1 MPDNGFT
8 GMDYYDPMVLF
19 HSFRI
24 AALATVVAVTAQSS
38 WAQQV
43 GNDSRAAAIR
53 PPATANPALDAE
65 LFYEIFLGEIS
76 ARTGDPGAGYAFM
89 LEAARRSADGQLYQR
104 AADIALQAR
113 SGEYALAAAKAWKE
127 ALPQSREA
135 NRYVLQILVALNRIG
150 ETPDLL
156 RQELAQ
162 SPPRAKAATL
172 SALPQM
178 YGRASDKAL
187 AAKVVEQALV
197 DELANPATGPAAW
210 VALGRLRL
218 AASDKGGALNAAR
231 KAQELDNA
239 SEDAARLALELL
251 DENIP
256 EAEAIVIQALAKQS
270 IPELRMAYA
279 RVLLGLQRYPD
290 ASRQLEAVTKEKPDL
305 AEAWLV
311 VATLQLQDNRLPA
324 AEASLQRFLDL
335 ASASTDVEVRQKS
348 LTQAYLLHAQI
359 AEKKK
364 DFAAAEAW
372 LGRIDNAEEVFGAQ
386 IRRASLLARQG
397 KLAQARALLRSLPG
411 TSAESQRMKLSA
423 EVQLLREQRLYKE
436 AYQVQVEMVA
446 LAPDDAELVYDQAML
461 AEKMGN
467 PDTMEQLLRQ
477 VIARQPQYHHAY
489 NALGYSLA
497 DRGLRLAEAKQLI
510 MKALEFA
517 PNDPFIMDSLGWV
530 EFRLGNKADAKRLLE
545 TAFKARPDVEIA
557 AHLGEVLWSLGDKE
571 GASRVWKEGQR
582 ISPDNDILKE
592 TLKRLGAGL

>member
-1 MPDNGFT
+1 
-8 GMDYYDPMVLF
+8 MDYYDPMVLF
-19 HSFRI
+19 HSLRT
-24 AALATVVAVTAQSS
+24 AALTTLVAAAALSAG
-38 WAQQV
+38 AQQPR
-43 GNDSRAAAIR
+43 NDNR
-53 PPATANPALDAE
+53 ATASGPPVASNPALDAE

-162 SPPRAKAATL
+162 SPARAKASTL
-172 SALPQM
+172 STLPQM

-197 DELANPATGPAAW
+197 DELTHPATGPAAW

-218 AASDKGGALNAAR
+218 AAGDKSGALSAAS
-231 KAQELDNA
+231 KAQSLDNA
-239 SEDAARLALELL
+239 SEDAARLALELM
-251 DENIP
+251 DENVP
-256 EAEAIVIQALAKQS
+256 EAEPIVVQALAKQPV
-270 IPELRMAYA
+270 PELRMAYA
-279 RVLLGLQRYPD
+279 RVLLGLQRYPE
-290 ASRQLEAVTKEKPDL
+290 ASHQLEAVTQEKPDL

-311 VATLQLQDNRLPA
+311 VATLQFQDNRLPA
-324 AEASLQRFLDL
+324 AEASLQRFMDL
-335 ASASTDVEVRQKS
+335 SSTAPDAEARQKG
-348 LTQAYLLHAQI
+348 LTQAYLLYAQI

-372 LGRIDNAEEVFGAQ
+372 LGRIDNAKEVFGAQ
-386 IRRASLLARQG
+386 TRRASLLARQG
-397 KLAQARALLRSLPG
+397 KLAQARALLRNLPG
-411 TSAESQRMKLSA
+411 SSADDKRMKLSA
-423 EVQLLREQRLYKE
+423 EVLLLREQHFYKE
-436 AYQVQVEMVA
+436 AYQVQVELVA

-461 AEKMGN
+461 AEKVGK
-467 PDTMEQLLRQ
+467 PDTMEQLLRK
-477 VIARQPQYHHAY
+477 VIAQNPQYHHAY

-510 MKALEFA
+510 LKALEFA

-530 EFRLGNKADAKRLLE
+530 EFRLGNKADARRHLE
-545 TAFKARPDVEIA
+545 AAYKARPDVEIA
-557 AHLGEVLWSLGDKE
+557 AHLGEVLWSMGDKE

-582 ISPDNDILKE
+582 VSPDNDTLKE
-592 TLKRLGAGL
+592 TLKRLGVSL

>member
-1 MPDNGFT
+1 
-8 GMDYYDPMVLF
+8 MDYYGPMVLF
-19 HSFRI
+19 HSFRT
-24 AALATVVAVTAQSS
+24 AAFAAAVAVAAQSA
-38 WAQQV
+38 WAQQPRSD
-43 GNDSRAAAIR
+43 NRATTGG
-53 PPATANPALDAE
+53 PPATSNPALDAE
-65 LFYEIFLGEIS
+65 LFYEIFLGEVS

-113 SGEYALAAAKAWKE
+113 SGEYALAAARAWKE

-162 SPPRAKAATL
+162 SPPRAKAASL

-197 DELANPATGPAAW
+197 DELTNPATGPAAW

-218 AASDKGGALNAAR
+218 AAGDKGGALNAAR
-231 KAQELDNA
+231 KAQDLDNA

-251 DENIP
+251 DDSVP
-256 EAEAIVIQALAKQS
+256 EAEPIVIQALAKQ
-270 IPELRMAYA
+270 PVPDLRMAYA

-311 VATLQLQDNRLPA
+311 VATLQFQDNRLPA
-324 AEASLQRFLDL
+324 AEGSLQRFIDL
-335 ASASTDVEVRQKS
+335 ASAASDAEVRQKS
-348 LTQAYLLHAQI
+348 LTQAYLLYAQI

-372 LGRIDNAEEVFGAQ
+372 LARIDNAEEVFGAQ
-386 IRRASLLARQG
+386 MRRASLLARQG
-397 KLAQARALLRSLPG
+397 KLAQARALLRNLPG
-411 TSAESQRMKLSA
+411 SSAENQRMKLAA

-446 LAPDDAELVYDQAML
+446 LAPNDAELVYDQAML

-510 MKALEFA
+510 LKALEFA

-545 TAFKARPDVEIA
+545 TAYKARPDVEIA

-571 GASRVWKEGQR
+571 GATRVWKEGQR
-582 ISPDNDILKE
+582 ISPDNDTLKE

>member
-1 MPDNGFT
+1 
-8 GMDYYDPMVLF
+8 MVLF
-19 HSFRI
+19 HSFRT
-24 AALATVVAVTAQSS
+24 AAFAAAVAVAAQSA
-38 WAQQV
+38 WAQQPRSD
-43 GNDSRAAAIR
+43 NRATAGG
-53 PPATANPALDAE
+53 PPATSNPALDAE
-65 LFYEIFLGEIS
+65 LFYEIFLGEVS

-113 SGEYALAAAKAWKE
+113 SGEYALAAARAWKE

-162 SPPRAKAATL
+162 SPPRAKAASL

-197 DELANPATGPAAW
+197 DELTNPATGPAAW

-218 AASDKGGALNAAR
+218 AAGDKGGALNAAR
-231 KAQELDNA
+231 KAQDLDNA

-251 DENIP
+251 DDSVP
-256 EAEAIVIQALAKQS
+256 EAEPIVIQALAKQ
-270 IPELRMAYA
+270 PVPDLRMAYA

-311 VATLQLQDNRLPA
+311 VATLQFQDNRLPA
-324 AEASLQRFLDL
+324 AEGSLQRFIDL
-335 ASASTDVEVRQKS
+335 ASAASDAEVRQKS
-348 LTQAYLLHAQI
+348 LTQAYLLYAQI

-372 LGRIDNAEEVFGAQ
+372 LARIDNAEEVFGAQ
-386 IRRASLLARQG
+386 MRRASLLARQG
-397 KLAQARALLRSLPG
+397 KLAQARALLRNLPG
-411 TSAESQRMKLSA
+411 SSAENQRMKLAA

-510 MKALEFA
+510 LKALEFA

-545 TAFKARPDVEIA
+545 TAYKARPDVEIA

-571 GASRVWKEGQR
+571 GATRVWKEGQR
-582 ISPDNDILKE
+582 ISPDNDTLKE

>member
-1 MPDNGFT
+1 
-8 GMDYYDPMVLF
+8 MDYYGPMVLF
-19 HSFRI
+19 HSFRT
-24 AALATVVAVTAQSS
+24 AAFAAAVAVAAQST
-38 WAQQV
+38 WAQQPRSD
-43 GNDSRAAAIR
+43 NRATTGG
-53 PPATANPALDAE
+53 PPATSNPALDAE
-65 LFYEIFLGEIS
+65 LFYEIFLGEVS

-113 SGEYALAAAKAWKE
+113 SGEYALAAARAWKE

-162 SPPRAKAATL
+162 SPPRAKAASL

-197 DELANPATGPAAW
+197 DELTNPATGPAAW

-218 AASDKGGALNAAR
+218 AAGDKGGALNAAR
-231 KAQELDNA
+231 KAQDLDNA

-251 DENIP
+251 DDSIP
-256 EAEAIVIQALAKQS
+256 EAEPIVIQALAKQ
-270 IPELRMAYA
+270 PVPDLRMAYA

-311 VATLQLQDNRLPA
+311 VATLQFQDNRLPA
-324 AEASLQRFLDL
+324 AEGSLQRFIDL
-335 ASASTDVEVRQKS
+335 ASAASDAEVRQKS
-348 LTQAYLLHAQI
+348 LTQAYLLYAQI

-372 LGRIDNAEEVFGAQ
+372 LARIDNAEEVFGAQ
-386 IRRASLLARQG
+386 MRRASLLARQG
-397 KLAQARALLRSLPG
+397 KLAQARALLRNLPG
-411 TSAESQRMKLSA
+411 SSAENQRMKLAA

-510 MKALEFA
+510 LKALEFA

-545 TAFKARPDVEIA
+545 TAYKARPDVEIA

-571 GASRVWKEGQR
+571 GATRVWKEGQR
-582 ISPDNDILKE
+582 ISPDNDTLKE

>member
-1 MPDNGFT
+1 
-8 GMDYYDPMVLF
+8 MDYYGPMVLF
-19 HSFRI
+19 HSFRT
-24 AALATVVAVTAQSS
+24 AAFAAAVAVAAQSA
-38 WAQQV
+38 WAQQPRSD
-43 GNDSRAAAIR
+43 NRATTGG
-53 PPATANPALDAE
+53 PPATSNPALDAE
-65 LFYEIFLGEIS
+65 LFYEIFLGEVS

-113 SGEYALAAAKAWKE
+113 SGEYALAAARAWKE

-162 SPPRAKAATL
+162 SPPRAKAASL

-197 DELANPATGPAAW
+197 DELTNPATGPAAW

-218 AASDKGGALNAAR
+218 AAGDKSGALNAAR
-231 KAQELDNA
+231 KAQDLDNA

-251 DENIP
+251 DDSVP
-256 EAEAIVIQALAKQS
+256 EAEPIVIQALAKQ
-270 IPELRMAYA
+270 PVPDLRMAYA

-311 VATLQLQDNRLPA
+311 VATLQFQDNRLPA
-324 AEASLQRFLDL
+324 AEGSLQRFIDR
-335 ASASTDVEVRQKS
+335 ASASSDAEVRQKS
-348 LTQAYLLHAQI
+348 LTQAYLLYAQI

-372 LGRIDNAEEVFGAQ
+372 LARIDNAEEVFGAQ
-386 IRRASLLARQG
+386 MRRASLLARQG
-397 KLAQARALLRSLPG
+397 KLAQARALLRNLPG
-411 TSAESQRMKLSA
+411 SSAENQRMKLAA

-510 MKALEFA
+510 LKALEFA

-545 TAFKARPDVEIA
+545 TAYKARPDVEIA

-571 GASRVWKEGQR
+571 GATRVWKEGQR
-582 ISPDNDILKE
+582 ISPDNDTLKE

>member
-1 MPDNGFT
+1 
-8 GMDYYDPMVLF
+8 MDYYGPMVLF
-19 HSFRI
+19 HSFRT
-24 AALATVVAVTAQSS
+24 AAFAAAVAVAAQSA
-38 WAQQV
+38 WAQQPRSD
-43 GNDSRAAAIR
+43 NRATAGG
-53 PPATANPALDAE
+53 PPATSNPALDAE
-65 LFYEIFLGEIS
+65 LFYEIFLGEVS

-113 SGEYALAAAKAWKE
+113 SGEYALAAARAWKE

-162 SPPRAKAATL
+162 SPPRAKAASL

-197 DELANPATGPAAW
+197 DELTNPATGPAAW

-218 AASDKGGALNAAR
+218 AAGDKGGALNAAR
-231 KAQELDNA
+231 KAQDLDNA

-251 DENIP
+251 DDSVP
-256 EAEAIVIQALAKQS
+256 EAEPIVIQALAKQ
-270 IPELRMAYA
+270 PVPDLRMAYA

-311 VATLQLQDNRLPA
+311 VATLQFQDNRLPA
-324 AEASLQRFLDL
+324 AEGSLQRFIDL
-335 ASASTDVEVRQKS
+335 ASAASDAEVRQKS
-348 LTQAYLLHAQI
+348 LTQAYLLYAQI

-372 LGRIDNAEEVFGAQ
+372 LARIDNAEEVFGAQ
-386 IRRASLLARQG
+386 MRRASLLARQG
-397 KLAQARALLRSLPG
+397 KLAQARALLRNLPG
-411 TSAESQRMKLSA
+411 SSAENQRMKLAA

-510 MKALEFA
+510 LKALEFA

-545 TAFKARPDVEIA
+545 TAYKARPDVEIA

-571 GASRVWKEGQR
+571 GATRVWKEGQR
-582 ISPDNDILKE
+582 ISPDNDTLKE

>member
-1 MPDNGFT
+1 
-8 GMDYYDPMVLF
+8 MDYYGPMVLF
-19 HSFRI
+19 HSFRT
-24 AALATVVAVTAQSS
+24 AAFAAAVAVAAQSA
-38 WAQQV
+38 WAQQPSSV
-43 GNDSRAAAIR
+43 ARATTGGPAAAS
-53 PPATANPALDAE
+53 NPALDAE
-65 LFYEIFLGEIS
+65 LFYEIFLGEVS

-113 SGEYALAAAKAWKE
+113 SGEYALAAARAWKE

-162 SPPRAKAATL
+162 SPPRAKAASL

-187 AAKVVEQALV
+187 AARVVEQALA
-197 DELANPATGPAAW
+197 DELTNPATGPAAW

-218 AASDKGGALNAAR
+218 AAGDKGGALNAGR
-231 KAQELDNA
+231 KAQDLDNA

-251 DENIP
+251 DENVP
-256 EAEAIVIQALAKQS
+256 EAEPIVIQALAKQPV
-270 IPELRMAYA
+270 PELRMAYA

-290 ASRQLEAVTKEKPDL
+290 AGYQLAAVTREKPDL
-305 AEAWLV
+305 AEAWLA
-311 VATLQLQDNRLPA
+311 VATLQFQDNRLPA
-324 AEASLQRFLDL
+324 AETSLQRFIDL
-335 ASASTDVEVRQKS
+335 ASVNTDAEVRQKS
-348 LTQAYLLHAQI
+348 LTQAYLLYAQI

-364 DFAAAEAW
+364 DFTAAEAW
-372 LGRIDNAEEVFGAQ
+372 LGRIDNADEVFGAQ
-386 IRRASLLARQG
+386 MRRASLLARQG
-397 KLAQARALLRSLPG
+397 KLTQARALLRNLPG
-411 TSAESQRMKLSA
+411 TSPENQRMKLSA

-461 AEKMGN
+461 AEKMGK

-497 DRGLRLAEAKQLI
+497 DRGVRLAEAKQLI

-545 TAFKARPDVEIA
+545 TAYKARPDVEIA
-557 AHLGEVLWSLGDKE
+557 AHLGEVLWNLGDKE
-571 GASRVWKEGQR
+571 GATRVWKEGQR